1 MHTELKLENIAFMR
15 FPYLRY
21 IVIIL
26 LVGLFS
32 FWAFPGQ
39 SSIGQPDKIVVKPPS
54 NAPSQNIDFMDEK
67 EIRQLKQHPTG
78 NNMGDNKPEEE
89 LPALSESVMASK
101 FIRQGSTDVNQ
112 VAITFDDGP
121 YLLTEKYIEILQAY
135 DVQATFFMI
144 GVQVEK
150 YPDDAKMII
159 DNGYEI
165 GIHSYGHKQLT
176 RMNQGAMEDDF
187 RKSLTAVRNLTERD
201 IRFFRPPFGDFNDN
215 IIQTAKTHKLTTVL
229 WCVDPR
235 DWQKDDPNE
244 IARHVIEKAENGAI
258 ILLHEGRQGT
268 LEALPL
274 IIEGLWEKGF
284 EIVSLSELLSTV
296 EKDPST
302 SL

>member
-1 MHTELKLENIAFMR
+1 MQTELNVENKIHVQ

-39 SSIGQPDKIVVKPPS
+39 SSIGQPEKIVVKPPS
-54 NAPSQNIDFMDEK
+54 ATQGQNNAYFMDE
-67 EIRQLKQHPTG
+67 EELLQLKKHHTE
-78 NNMGDNKPEEE
+78 NKIGGKKPKDY
-89 LPALSESVMASK
+89 PALSGSVLASK
-101 FIRQGSTDVNQ
+101 FIRQGPDVNQ

-121 YLLTEKYIEILQAY
+121 FLLTEKYIEVLQAY
-135 DVQATFFMI
+135 DVQATFFLI

-159 DNGYEI
+159 ESGYEI

-176 RMNQGAMEDDF
+176 RMGSSSIDNDF
-187 RKSLTAVRNLTERD
+187 RKSITAIGKVADAD
-201 IRFFRPPFGDFNDN
+201 IRFFRPPFGDFNDSV
-215 IIQTAKTHKLTTVL
+215 IQTAKNHNLTTIL

-235 DWQKDDPNE
+235 DWQKDDPYV

-258 ILLHEGRQGT
+258 ILLHEGREGT
-268 LEALPL
+268 LAALPL
-274 IIEGLWEKGF
+274 IIEGLWERGF

-296 EKDPST
+296 EKD
-302 SL
+302 LQAKL